1 MYKHTFYYVLGNIKY
16 PEIYILLRSAT
27 MGAPMSPAYV
37 RGSLA
42 STVASSTTTAASAL
56 ALGNALETTG
66 RLTAPGDIS
75 RNCQSDVVPID

>member
-1 MYKHTFYYVLGNIKY
+1 
-16 PEIYILLRSAT
+16 

-42 STVASSTTTAASAL
+42 LTVASSTTTAASAL
-56 ALGNALETTG
+56 ALGSALETTG

-75 RNCQSDVVPID
+75 RNFQWDAVSFKVRKALLPWPDWVLL

>member
-1 MYKHTFYYVLGNIKY
+1 
-16 PEIYILLRSAT
+16 
-27 MGAPMSPAYV
+27 MGALMSPAFV
-37 RGSLA
+37 RGSPA

-75 RNCQSDVVPID
+75 RNCQSDVVSIKVRKALLPWDDWVLL